1 MNQPKDSSYRDRFLN
16 FANDEFN
23 ALQNY
28 ANSFSELSH
37 VVMGSSNTTTSS
49 LDSSHLLLHYP
60 SFRSSD
66 SDSNLTLQN
75 YIECLETLRQ
85 SHSKL
90 KTFVSSIDT
99 SLDPTTFKLF
109 SEHIELST
117 RVLLTCASSSSSKGF
132 GPLHE
137 NGLLKNIR
145 GDGYVDWHEVRMV
158 SLNSLRASIE
168 RIKMHLD

>member
-1 MNQPKDSSYRDRFLN
+1 MNPPKDSSYRDRFLN
-16 FANDEFN
+16 VANDELN

-37 VVMGSSNTTTSS
+37 VVMGSSNTPSS

-66 SDSNLTLQN
+66 SESNSTLQN
-75 YIECLETLRQ
+75 HIECLETLRQ

-90 KTFVSSIDT
+90 KTFVSTIHT

-145 GDGYVDWHEVRMV
+145 EDGYVDWHEVRMV